1 MKSHASSPPGMITLI
16 LLTSLALLSLNMFL
30 PSLAHMAESF
40 DVKYAVITWAISGYL
55 LVTAGV
61 QLIVGPMSDR
71 YGRRPVMLVCLAIF
85 VFSSIGCM
93 LATDI
98 WIFLLFRIFQGAIVA
113 GMVLAPAVIRDTR
126 PAGETASLMG
136 YVSMAIAIA
145 PMTGPMIGGVI
156 DEMVGWRGSFAAF
169 ALLGA
174 LLFIVC
180 WFDMG
185 ETNKTPSETFY
196 KQFRDYPVLFQS
208 RRFWGYSLCI
218 SLSVGAFYAFLA
230 GAPFVTKTLF
240 AMPTSELG
248 FYLGTISIGY
258 FIGSY
263 LSGRFSS
270 HHDLTTI
277 IIYGRLA
284 ACFGLAA
291 GLVLL
296 LCGYVNV
303 IALFGATMFVGLGNG
318 LTRPGCSVGVMSV
331 RPGLAGSASGLMGAL
346 QVGLGA
352 IVTIIT
358 TAALTPE
365 HGAHELLG
373 IMLFFSFLGLLSVFY
388 VVWVNLREPLP
399 DSV

>member
-1 MKSHASSPPGMITLI
+1 MKSHASSPPGMFTLI

-30 PSLAHMAESF
+30 PSLAHMAEAF
-40 DVKYAVITWAISGYL
+40 GVEYAVITWSISGYL
-55 LVTAGV
+55 LVTAVV
-61 QLIVGPMSDR
+61 QLIVGPLSDR
-71 YGRRPVMLVCLAIF
+71 YGRRPVMLGCLAVF
-85 VFSSIGCM
+85 VLASLGC
-93 LATDI
+93 LVASNI
-98 WIFLLFRIFQGAIVA
+98 WVFLFFRVLQGTIIA
-113 GMVLAPAVIRDTR
+113 GAVLAPAVIRDTR
-126 PAGETASLMG
+126 PVQESASLMG

-156 DEMVGWRGSFAAF
+156 DELVGWRGSFAVF
-169 ALLGA
+169 AGLGM
-174 LLFIVC
+174 LLFVIC

-185 ETNKTPSETFY
+185 ETNETPSETFY
-196 KQFRDYPVLFQS
+196 KQFKDYPVLFQS

-270 HHDLTTI
+270 NHDLTTI

-303 IALFGATMFVGLGNG
+303 ISLFGATMFVGLGNG

-352 IVTIIT
+352 IITTIT
-358 TAALTPE
+358 TAALTPA
-365 HGAHELLG
+365 HGAYELLG
-373 IMLFFSFLGLLSVFY
+373 IMLFFSFLGLVSVLY
-388 VVWVNLREPLP
+388 VVWVNQREPLP
-399 DSV
+399 GGV